1 MTLATQLA
9 ADFVSAMLNT
19 DEFAQSVTYHPDV
32 GEDVVRNAVFDEQPG
47 SEELDENNRRVFVRP
62 GTLYIATDATNGVEA
77 PALDD
82 EVTINGEKWDLV
94 SKGAKH
100 GGVWE
105 IPVTRIEPLERGAR
119 GIYMRR

>member
-9 ADFVSAMLNT
+9 ADFVSVMLNT

-32 GEDVVRNAVFDEQPG
+32 GDDVVRNAVFDAQLG
-47 SEELDENNRRVFVRP
+47 GEELNSRGRRVFART
-62 GTLYIATDATNGVEA
+62 GTLHIATDATNGVAA

-82 EVTINGEKWDLV
+82 EVTINGEKWDVL
-94 SKGAKH
+94 SWEPH

-105 IPVTRIEPLERGAR
+105 MPVRRSTQLDRGASGYR
-119 GIYMRR
+119 LQR

>member
-19 DEFAQSVTYHPDV
+19 DEFAQSVTYHPSAGGDL
-32 GEDVVRNAVFDEQPG
+32 VRNALFEAQG
-47 SEELDENNRRVFVRP
+47 AGEELDSRGLRVYVRT
-62 GTLYIATDATNGVEA
+62 GLLTIAADATNGVAA

-82 EVTINGEKWDLV
+82 EVTIDGEKWDVL
-94 SKGAKH
+94 SWEPH

-105 IPVTRIEPLERGAR
+105 IAMRRSTQLDRGASGYR
-119 GIYMRR
+119 LQR